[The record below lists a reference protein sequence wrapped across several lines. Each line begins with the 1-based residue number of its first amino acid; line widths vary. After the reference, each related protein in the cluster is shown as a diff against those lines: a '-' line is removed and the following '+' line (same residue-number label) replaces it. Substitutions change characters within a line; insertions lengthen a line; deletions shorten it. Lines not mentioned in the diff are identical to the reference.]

1 MGLQSE
7 WLRKP
12 ADNPGDAAQMPK
24 GSISDAYYIPSGA
37 SLVAQWKRI
46 CLLMQETWVQSL
58 EKEMA
63 THSSILAWK
72 IPRTEEPGG
81 LWSTGLQRVGHDLVT
96 NTTTIVLLC
105 ASNEKSEIEFF
116 KNSLTVM
123 PPSLKY

>member
-1 MGLQSE
+1 
-7 WLRKP
+7 
-12 ADNPGDAAQMPK
+12 MPK

-46 CLLMQETWVQSL
+46 CLLMQEMWVQSL
-58 EKEMA
+58 EKKMA

-72 IPRTEEPGG
+72 IPRAEEHGG
-81 LWSTGLQRVGHDLVT
+81 LWSMGSQRVGHDLVT
-96 NTTTIVLLC
+96 NTTTFVLLC

-123 PPSLKY
+123 PPNLKY